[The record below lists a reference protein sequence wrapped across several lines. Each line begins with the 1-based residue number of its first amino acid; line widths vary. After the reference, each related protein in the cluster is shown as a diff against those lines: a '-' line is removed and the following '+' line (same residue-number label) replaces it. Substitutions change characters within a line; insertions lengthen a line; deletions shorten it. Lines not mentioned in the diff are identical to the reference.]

1 MTWDCQLGSRAERA
15 LARLPER
22 DRQRINRALNQM
34 TDEPLSGDVVPLRG
48 PYQGTFRRRVGAGRI
63 LFAAMP
69 EARIVIIHDIVRRT
83 SVTY

>member
-1 MTWDCQLGSRAERA
+1 
-15 LARLPER
+15 
-22 DRQRINRALNQM
+22 M